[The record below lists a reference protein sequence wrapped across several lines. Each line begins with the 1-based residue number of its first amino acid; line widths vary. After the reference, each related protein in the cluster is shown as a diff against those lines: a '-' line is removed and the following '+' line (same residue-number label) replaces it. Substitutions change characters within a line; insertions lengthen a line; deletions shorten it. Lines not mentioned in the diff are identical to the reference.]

1 MSSDA
6 ILIVAALTAFAL
18 SALLSAAA
26 LPVLKKLKA
35 AQTVLGYVEKHAKK
49 SGTPTMGGIAFVLVT
64 AIVVF
69 VFCESHVAKVAAGA
83 MLGFGLIGFL
93 DDAIKVVFRRN
104 LGLKAYQ
111 KIVGQAGVT
120 AIMVAYG
127 YRLDGGTVAHIPFA
141 GTDVDLGVWYIPLAA
156 LAYVGT
162 VNCVNLTDGL
172 DGLAA
177 GTGTVYFA
185 VLGIVCTMTS
195 TAGDGQLATM
205 AFALAGAMTAF
216 LWFNSNPAQ
225 MFMGDTGSRSGGV
238 RLNLVAQ
245 HLFDSSRRHNVRRV
259 RHIRNS
265 AGGELQVDGKARIC
279 DGAVPPSSGIQGSQ
293 GEQDSRRIHDCD
305 RSRRRVGTALRGDM
319 TEMKRLQKEDVSKAL
334 GVSVPDGK
342 RALIVGAGKSGK
354 AAKKLLT
361 SVGIECALYDD
372 GEHDEWEDDR
382 SGMRANEVVEGIA
395 FAIVSP
401 SVPSAHPLIAE
412 RCFPS
417 WDSPPRSVRRAR

>member
-49 SGTPTMGGIAFVLVT
+49 SGTPTMGGIAFVLAT

-69 VFCESHVAKVAAGA
+69 VFCDSHVAKVAAGA

-93 DDAIKVVFRRN
+93 DDAIKVLFRRN

-127 YRLDGGTVAHIPFA
+127 YRSGGTVAHIPFA
-141 GTDVDLGVWYIPLAA
+141 GMDVDLGVWYIPLAA
-156 LAYVGT
+156 LAYLGT

-185 VLGIVCTMTS
+185 VLGIVCTMTAI
-195 TAGDGQLATM
+195 AGDGQLAM
-205 AFALAGAMTAF
+205 MSFALAGALTAF
-216 LWFNSNPAQ
+216 LWFNSNPAR
-225 MFMGDTGSRSGGV
+225 MFMGDTGSLALGGAAASV
-238 RLNLVAQ
+238 SILSHNIFLIPLVGIMY
-245 HLFDSSRRHNVRRV
+245 VV
-259 RHIRNS
+259 
-265 AGGELQVDGKARIC
+265 
-279 DGAVPPSSGIQGSQ
+279 SGISVIVQVVSFKLTGK
-293 GEQDSRRIHDCD
+293 
-305 RSRRRVGTALRGDM
+305 RVFAMAPFHHHLEYRGVKESKIVAEYTIVTAVAG
-319 TEMKRLQKEDVSKAL
+319 AL
-334 GVSVPDGK
+334 GLLS
-342 RALIVGAGKSGK
+342 
-354 AAKKLLT
+354 AA
-361 SVGIECALYDD
+361 
-372 GEHDEWEDDR
+372 
-382 SGMRANEVVEGIA
+382 M
-395 FAIVSP
+395 
-401 SVPSAHPLIAE
+401 
-412 RCFPS
+412 
-417 WDSPPRSVRRAR
+417 

>member
-49 SGTPTMGGIAFVLVT
+49 SGTPTMGVIAFVLAT

-69 VFCESHVAKVAAGA
+69 VFCDSHVAKVAAGA

-93 DDAIKVVFRRN
+93 DDAIKVLFRRN

-127 YRLDGGTVAHIPFA
+127 YRQGGGTVAHIPFA
-141 GTDVDLGVWYIPLAA
+141 GMDVDLGVWYIPLAA
-156 LAYVGT
+156 LAYLGT

-185 VLGIVCTMTS
+185 VLGIVCTMTAI
-195 TAGDGQLATM
+195 AGDGQLAM
-205 AFALAGAMTAF
+205 MSFALAGALTAF
-216 LWFNSNPAQ
+216 LWFNSNPAR
-225 MFMGDTGSRSGGV
+225 MFMGDTGSLALGGAAASV
-238 RLNLVAQ
+238 SILSHNIFLIPLVGIMY
-245 HLFDSSRRHNVRRV
+245 VV
-259 RHIRNS
+259 
-265 AGGELQVDGKARIC
+265 
-279 DGAVPPSSGIQGSQ
+279 SGISVIVQVVSFKLTGK
-293 GEQDSRRIHDCD
+293 
-305 RSRRRVGTALRGDM
+305 RVFAMAPFHHHLEYRGVKESKIVAEYTIVTAVAG
-319 TEMKRLQKEDVSKAL
+319 AL
-334 GVSVPDGK
+334 GLLS
-342 RALIVGAGKSGK
+342 
-354 AAKKLLT
+354 AA
-361 SVGIECALYDD
+361 
-372 GEHDEWEDDR
+372 
-382 SGMRANEVVEGIA
+382 M
-395 FAIVSP
+395 
-401 SVPSAHPLIAE
+401 
-412 RCFPS
+412 
-417 WDSPPRSVRRAR
+417 

>member
-49 SGTPTMGGIAFVLVT
+49 SGTPTMGGIAFVLAT

-69 VFCESHVAKVAAGA
+69 VFCDSHVAKVAAGA

-93 DDAIKVVFRRN
+93 DDAIKVLFRRN

-127 YRLDGGTVAHIPFA
+127 YRQGGGTVAHIPFA
-141 GTDVDLGVWYIPLAA
+141 GMDVDLGVWYIPLAA
-156 LAYVGT
+156 LAYLGT

-185 VLGIVCTMTS
+185 VLGMVCTMTAI
-195 TAGDGQLATM
+195 AGDGQLAM
-205 AFALAGAMTAF
+205 MSFALAGALTAF
-216 LWFNSNPAQ
+216 LWFNSNPAR
-225 MFMGDTGSRSGGV
+225 MFMGDTGSLALGGAAASV
-238 RLNLVAQ
+238 SILSHNIFLIPLVGIMY
-245 HLFDSSRRHNVRRV
+245 VV
-259 RHIRNS
+259 
-265 AGGELQVDGKARIC
+265 
-279 DGAVPPSSGIQGSQ
+279 SGISVIVQVVSFKLTGK
-293 GEQDSRRIHDCD
+293 
-305 RSRRRVGTALRGDM
+305 RVFAMAPFHHHLEYRGVKESKIVAEYTIVTAVAG
-319 TEMKRLQKEDVSKAL
+319 AL
-334 GVSVPDGK
+334 GLLS
-342 RALIVGAGKSGK
+342 
-354 AAKKLLT
+354 AA
-361 SVGIECALYDD
+361 
-372 GEHDEWEDDR
+372 
-382 SGMRANEVVEGIA
+382 M
-395 FAIVSP
+395 
-401 SVPSAHPLIAE
+401 
-412 RCFPS
+412 
-417 WDSPPRSVRRAR
+417 

>member
-49 SGTPTMGGIAFVLVT
+49 SGTPTMGGIAFVLAT

-141 GTDVDLGVWYIPLAA
+141 GTDVDLGLWYIPLAA

-185 VLGIVCTMTS
+185 VLGIVCTMTAI
-195 TAGDGQLATM
+195 AGDEQLATM
-205 AFALAGAMTAF
+205 AFALAGALTAF
-216 LWFNSNPAQ
+216 LWFNSNPAH
-225 MFMGDTGSRSGGV
+225 MFMGDTGSLALGGAAASV
-238 RLNLVAQ
+238 SILSHNIFLIPLVGIMY
-245 HLFDSSRRHNVRRV
+245 VV
-259 RHIRNS
+259 
-265 AGGELQVDGKARIC
+265 
-279 DGAVPPSSGIQGSQ
+279 SGISVIVQVVSFKLTGK
-293 GEQDSRRIHDCD
+293 
-305 RSRRRVGTALRGDM
+305 RVFAMAPFHHHLEYRGVKESKIVAEYTIVTAVAG
-319 TEMKRLQKEDVSKAL
+319 AL
-334 GVSVPDGK
+334 GLLS
-342 RALIVGAGKSGK
+342 
-354 AAKKLLT
+354 AA
-361 SVGIECALYDD
+361 I
-372 GEHDEWEDDR
+372 
-382 SGMRANEVVEGIA
+382 
-395 FAIVSP
+395 
-401 SVPSAHPLIAE
+401 
-412 RCFPS
+412 
-417 WDSPPRSVRRAR
+417 

>member
-49 SGTPTMGGIAFVLVT
+49 SGTPTMGGIAFVLAT

-69 VFCESHVAKVAAGA
+69 VFCDSHVAKVAAGA

-93 DDAIKVVFRRN
+93 DDAIKVLFRRN

-127 YRLDGGTVAHIPFA
+127 YRQGGGTVAHIPFA
-141 GTDVDLGVWYIPLAA
+141 GMDVDLGVWYIPLAA
-156 LAYVGT
+156 LAYLGT

-185 VLGIVCTMTS
+185 VLGIVCTMTAI
-195 TAGDGQLATM
+195 AGDEQLAM
-205 AFALAGAMTAF
+205 MSFALAGALTAF
-216 LWFNSNPAQ
+216 LWFNSNPAH
-225 MFMGDTGSRSGGV
+225 MFMGDTGSLALGGAAASV
-238 RLNLVAQ
+238 SILSHNIFLIPLVGIMY
-245 HLFDSSRRHNVRRV
+245 VV
-259 RHIRNS
+259 
-265 AGGELQVDGKARIC
+265 
-279 DGAVPPSSGIQGSQ
+279 SGISVIVQVVSFKLTGK
-293 GEQDSRRIHDCD
+293 
-305 RSRRRVGTALRGDM
+305 RVFAMAPFHHHLEYRGVKESKIVAEYTIVTAVAG
-319 TEMKRLQKEDVSKAL
+319 AL
-334 GVSVPDGK
+334 GLLS
-342 RALIVGAGKSGK
+342 
-354 AAKKLLT
+354 AA
-361 SVGIECALYDD
+361 
-372 GEHDEWEDDR
+372 
-382 SGMRANEVVEGIA
+382 M
-395 FAIVSP
+395 
-401 SVPSAHPLIAE
+401 
-412 RCFPS
+412 
-417 WDSPPRSVRRAR
+417 

>member
-49 SGTPTMGGIAFVLVT
+49 SGTPTMGGIAFVLAT

-141 GTDVDLGVWYIPLAA
+141 GIDVDLGVWYIPLAA

-195 TAGDGQLATM
+195 IAGDGQLATM

-216 LWFNSNPAQ
+216 LWFNSNPAR
-225 MFMGDTGSRSGGV
+225 MFMGDTGSLALGGAAASV
-238 RLNLVAQ
+238 SILSHNIFLIPLVGIMY
-245 HLFDSSRRHNVRRV
+245 VV
-259 RHIRNS
+259 
-265 AGGELQVDGKARIC
+265 
-279 DGAVPPSSGIQGSQ
+279 SGISVIVQVVSFKLTGK
-293 GEQDSRRIHDCD
+293 
-305 RSRRRVGTALRGDM
+305 RVFAMAPFHHHLEYRGVKESKIVAEYTIATAVAG
-319 TEMKRLQKEDVSKAL
+319 AL
-334 GVSVPDGK
+334 GLLS
-342 RALIVGAGKSGK
+342 
-354 AAKKLLT
+354 AA
-361 SVGIECALYDD
+361 I
-372 GEHDEWEDDR
+372 
-382 SGMRANEVVEGIA
+382 
-395 FAIVSP
+395 
-401 SVPSAHPLIAE
+401 
-412 RCFPS
+412 
-417 WDSPPRSVRRAR
+417 

>member
-49 SGTPTMGGIAFVLVT
+49 SGTPTMGGIAFVLAT

-69 VFCESHVAKVAAGA
+69 VFCDSHVAKVAAGA

-93 DDAIKVVFRRN
+93 DDAIKVLFRRN

-127 YRLDGGTVAHIPFA
+127 YRQGGTVAHIPFA
-141 GTDVDLGVWYIPLAA
+141 GMDVDLGVWYIPLAA
-156 LAYVGT
+156 LAYLGT

-185 VLGIVCTMTS
+185 VLGIVCTMTAI
-195 TAGDGQLATM
+195 AGDGQLAM
-205 AFALAGAMTAF
+205 MSFALAGALTAF
-216 LWFNSNPAQ
+216 LWFNSNPAR
-225 MFMGDTGSRSGGV
+225 MFMGDTGSLALGGAAASV
-238 RLNLVAQ
+238 SILSHNIFLIPLVGIMY
-245 HLFDSSRRHNVRRV
+245 VV
-259 RHIRNS
+259 
-265 AGGELQVDGKARIC
+265 
-279 DGAVPPSSGIQGSQ
+279 SGISVIVQVVSFKLTGK
-293 GEQDSRRIHDCD
+293 
-305 RSRRRVGTALRGDM
+305 RVFAMAPFHHHLEYRGVKESKIVAEYTIVTAVAG
-319 TEMKRLQKEDVSKAL
+319 AL
-334 GVSVPDGK
+334 GLLS
-342 RALIVGAGKSGK
+342 
-354 AAKKLLT
+354 AA
-361 SVGIECALYDD
+361 
-372 GEHDEWEDDR
+372 
-382 SGMRANEVVEGIA
+382 M
-395 FAIVSP
+395 
-401 SVPSAHPLIAE
+401 
-412 RCFPS
+412 
-417 WDSPPRSVRRAR
+417 